1 MALTQ
6 QRVGG
11 VLSLRG
17 PRFSQ
22 PSATAE
28 PVSSF
33 RRSGCESQ
41 VGQLRQR
48 NAVQLRLL
56 PEDPETTVPPPGSVG
71 AMNDAGEAP
80 LFPAEG
86 LNSEKVAALF
96 QKLNSDP
103 QFVLAQNVGT
113 THDLLDICLK
123 RATVQGV
130 QHVFQHAVHPEGKP
144 VTNQK
149 SSGRCWIFSCLNVMR
164 LPFMKKLNIEEFEFS
179 QSYLFFWDK
188 VERCYFF
195 LNAFVDTAQKK
206 EPEDGRLVQYLLTNP
221 ANDGGQWDMLVNV
234 VEKYGVIPKKCFPE
248 SYTTEATRRM
258 NDILNHKIFRVV
270 CICLGNPPETF
281 TWEYRDKDKNY
292 QKIGPITPLKFYR
305 EHVKP
310 LFNMEDKICL
320 VNDPRPHHK
329 YSKLYTVEYLSNMVG
344 GRKTLYN
351 NQPIDLLKKMVAASI
366 KDGEA
371 VWFGCDV
378 GKHFNGKLGLSD
390 MNVYDHELV
399 FGVSLKNMNKAER
412 LTFGESLMTHAM
424 TFTAVSEKDDQEGA
438 FVKWRVENSWGEDH
452 GHKGYLC
459 MTDEWFSEYVYEV
472 VVDRKHVPEEVL
484 AVLEQEPIVLP
495 AWDPMG
501 ALAE

>member
-1 MALTQ
+1 M
-6 QRVGG
+6 
-11 VLSLRG
+11 S
-17 PRFSQ
+17 
-22 PSATAE
+22 SA
-28 PVSSF
+28 
-33 RRSGCESQ
+33 
-41 VGQLRQR
+41 
-48 NAVQLRLL
+48 
-56 PEDPETTVPPPGSVG
+56 
-71 AMNDAGEAP
+71 
-80 LFPAEG
+80 G
-86 LNSEKVAALF
+86 LNSEKVAALI

-123 RATVQGV
+123 RATVQAA
-130 QHVFQHAVHPEGKP
+130 QHVFQHAVAQEGKP

-149 SSGRCWIFSCLNVMR
+149 ASGRCWIFSCLNVMR
-164 LPFMKKLNIEEFEFS
+164 IPLMKKLNIEEFEFS
-179 QSYLFFWDK
+179 QAYLFFWDK

-195 LNAFVDTAQKK
+195 LNSFVDTAQKD
-206 EPEDGRLVQYLLTNP
+206 EPEDGRLVQYLLSNP
-221 ANDGGQWDMLVNV
+221 ANDGGQWDMLVNI
-234 VEKYGVIPKKCFPE
+234 VEKYGVVPKKCFPE

-258 NDILNHKIFRVV
+258 NDILNHKMREFCIRLRNLVRSGATKGEISATQDAMMEEVFRVV

-292 QKIGPITPLKFYR
+292 QKIGPITPLEFYR

-320 VNDPRPHHK
+320 VNDPRPQHK
-329 YSKLYTVEYLSNMVG
+329 YNKLYTVDYLSNMVG

-424 TFTAVSEKDDQEGA
+424 IFTAVSEKDNEDGV
-438 FVKWRVENSWGEDH
+438 FTKWRVENSWGEDH

-484 AVLEQEPIVLP
+484 AVLEQEPEILP

-501 ALAE
+501 ALAK